1 MARCHRSLNAHDPDL
16 SRMLVLFAM
25 TGLAFMLLPGTLVGV
40 LTLFRIS
47 SAHATGAADTA
58 WTQAHGHAQLFGW
71 LGTFILGVGSYTI
84 PRLRLA
90 PFSRA
95 AAWTTYAL
103 WTAGVTMRWASG
115 TWPWQWRVLYPLA
128 GFLEMIAVAIF
139 VSAVFLTKPR
149 ARDDAWRTSVLIIT
163 AAGFGFLFTTIVNAV
178 ESLIVARH
186 GGAPV
191 FPAGFDQYFL
201 VLATWGFV
209 VPFIWGFSTRW
220 LPPLIGLK
228 KTNNALALAAVAALF
243 IGVATANAVI
253 LLVAAIHFAIA
264 LRIFE
269 PAQKKAKQPLFLRIA
284 YGWMIVSAVLALFA
298 AHDGFAGAA
307 RHALTVGFFAAAVFT
322 IGPRVLP
329 AFFNVRRLW
338 STKVMFVSLA
348 LLNVGCATRVI
359 AQPLAYG
366 HLSPHAW
373 PALGVSAGFEM
384 TAVILFTFNMAMTL
398 TTGSPLQAYL
408 ESQTA

>member
-1 MARCHRSLNAHDPDL
+1 MSRCHRSLNAHDPDL
-16 SRMLVLFAM
+16 SRMLVIFAV

-47 SAHATGAADTA
+47 SAHASAAADA
-58 WTQAHGHAQLFGW
+58 SWTQAHGHAQLFGW
-71 LGTFILGVGSYTI
+71 LGTFILGVGCYAI

-90 PFSRA
+90 PFSRN

-103 WTAGVTMRWASG
+103 WTAGVALRWASG
-115 TWPWQWRVLYPLA
+115 TWPWQWRILWPLA

-163 AAGFGFLFTTIVNAV
+163 AAGFGLLFTTIVNAV
-178 ESLIVARH
+178 ESLRVALH
-186 GGAPV
+186 GSAPL
-191 FPAGFDQYFL
+191 FAASFDQPFL
-201 VLATWGFV
+201 VLATWGWV

-228 KTNNALALAAVAALF
+228 KTHHAFAIAALIALF
-243 IGVATANAVI
+243 IGVASANAII
-253 LLVAAIHFAIA
+253 LLVAAVHFAIA

-269 PAQKKAKQPLFLRIA
+269 PVERKAKQPLFLRLA
-284 YGWMIVSAVLALFA
+284 YGWMIVSAILALFA
-298 AHDGFAGAA
+298 VHEGVAGAA
-307 RHALTVGFFAAAVFT
+307 RHALTVGFFAGAVFT
-322 IGPRVLP
+322 IAPRVLP

-338 STKVMFVSLA
+338 STNLMHVALA

-366 HLSPHAW
+366 HLTPYAW
-373 PALGVSAGFEM
+373 PLLGVSAGIEM
-384 TAVILFTFNMAMTL
+384 TAVILFTCNMAMTL
-398 TTGSPLQAYL
+398 TTGSPLQAPV
-408 ESQTA
+408 AA